1 MKTTEPS
8 LLLGNW
14 GDDFPAAE
22 DWDNDEY
29 TGSLSDT
36 KVFTPSG
43 ATSNIKSAV
52 GHPINSGMPN
62 FFVISLC
69 PDW

>member
-1 MKTTEPS
+1 MLTN
-8 LLLGNW
+8 LLGNW

-43 ATSNIKSAV
+43 QTIKSAV
-52 GHPINSGMPN
+52 GQPINSGIATFTLKY
-62 FFVISLC
+62 FFFPFSS
-69 PDW
+69 